1 MLARWVR
8 YSSFSQNSVCS
19 HHCQYT
25 LQRATLHQ
33 GLSLHNDTTSDEDD
47 PDDYEMAP
55 FDLSRVMSA
64 LQGMKEEIAG
74 MENEDE
80 RRKAAAKVALGL
92 VYGLEAE
99 RGELNEE
106 RRGDGARVGGEA
118 A

>member
-1 MLARWVR
+1 MTVHLAP
-8 YSSFSQNSVCS
+8 SSESQLKKPIKWLG
-19 HHCQYT
+19 Q
-25 LQRATLHQ
+25 
-33 GLSLHNDTTSDEDD
+33 DTPDDFELYVLDLPEPDEDD

-99 RGELNEE
+99 R
-106 RRGDGARVGGEA
+106 RGDGDRVRGEEA
-118 A
+118 